1 MPMEDIVRWLR
12 REHDDFH
19 DLADR
24 LRERVA
30 KSPPGTRDRWIGEL
44 QARFD
49 DFAAS
54 FRRRVADEEKDGYLK
69 PVLEARPSLAAP
81 VELLQH
87 EHVELS
93 RIVDSVQ
100 RAVQRLSPKDNLLL
114 RDCCKRIEDL
124 LHWVERHEEHENHI
138 VLYVFAEDTGERTQ

>member
-1 MPMEDIVRWLR
+1 MPMQDIVRWLR

-19 DLADR
+19 ELTDR

-30 KSPPGTRDRWIGEL
+30 KTPPGTRDRWIEEL
-44 QARFD
+44 RARFD
-49 DFAAS
+49 DFATS
-54 FRRRVADEEKDGYLK
+54 FRRRMAEEEKDGYLK

-87 EHVELS
+87 EHDELT
-93 RIVDSVQ
+93 RIIDSVQ
-100 RAVQRLSPKDNLLL
+100 RAVQQLSARDNLLL
-114 RDCCKRIEDL
+114 RDCCRRIEDL

-138 VLYVFAEDTGERTQ
+138 VLYVFAGDTGEQP